1 MQDSM
6 QEEEDDSEER
16 CFVCFESQGH
26 MLRNRCAC
34 RSRIHHACMT
44 KLLNMNQSSKGRVCL
59 EEIKGVEERVRFKL
73 RILTKVLIVTYYIFI
88 SVITTFI
95 FIVLLSVGHSELVW
109 IIPYSATWSLLAMF
123 LVMLLH
129 RNVYRRYGGQFG
141 EFKRMFVVVGV
152 DSTRAWHEGCGLH
165 ALAMFSYIVMDS
177 KSKILA
183 PNQQVLTQESKLCLQ
198 PVLVI
203 LEYPISQGAWEGW
216 PGCCAR
222 QAKST
227 TIKDRCRKK

>member
-1 MQDSM
+1 M

-44 KLLNMNQSSKGRVCL
+44 KLLNMNQSSKCR
-59 EEIKGVEERVRFKL
+59 
-73 RILTKVLIVTYYIFI
+73 VTYYIFI

-227 TIKDRCRKK
+227 TIKDRWRKK